1 MQNTSPKITAHA
13 SDLLT
18 RKESHCQGAK
28 LRKKIPRGAHAEWSS
43 PSTRQS
49 PVSLLSQQ
57 GKDRIPSLLPVRYDR
72 MKVSP
77 FTFLRGAA
85 IVMAQDLASTPAS
98 GIDVQSCGDC
108 HLANFGSYSSP
119 EGVPVFDIND
129 FDETLK
135 APFEWD
141 IKRLGTSLVLAGQEN
156 GLSSKGARDLAANM
170 SLSYCEQMT
179 RLAAMTPL
187 QIWSERID
195 LTAAI
200 AGFDD
205 QKVRARAEKLL
216 SDRLEAAKGHF
227 GLIASDGKNPSFKEK
242 PPLVMRLPE
251 QEETIRL
258 AFNRYVETQPLE
270 RAILLR
276 RYTLKDVIFKV
287 VGIGSVGT
295 FCAIGLFSTADG
307 ETMLLQIKEAQVSV
321 LQADT
326 RTSPFANQGERVV
339 TGQRIMQAVSDTF
352 LGWTHS
358 NASTSSDTPD
368 LSGSGRQFYVR
379 RVKDSRL
386 AAIGSDVAQDGLA
399 DYAKLCG
406 RTLARAHAR
415 SGNVSMISGYL
426 GKGASFAAAVAEFSE
441 TYADQTHKDWKTFC
455 SALESGELSQKSA

>member
-1 MQNTSPKITAHA
+1 MKNDSREITTHK
-13 SDLLT
+13 SVLLT

-28 LRKKIPRGAHAEWSS
+28 LRKQTPRGAHAEWSAS
-43 PSTRQS
+43 DVRQN
-49 PVSLLSQQ
+49 PVNFLFEQ
-57 GKDRIPSLLPVRYDR
+57 GKGRISSLLPVRYQR

-77 FTFLRGAA
+77 FTFLRGSAV
-85 IVMAQDLASTPAS
+85 VMAKDLASTPAS
-98 GIDVQSCGDC
+98 GINVQSCGDC

-141 IKRLGTSLVLAGQEN
+141 VKRLGTSLVLAGQEG
-156 GLSSKGARDLAANM
+156 GLSSKATKDLATSM

-200 AGFDD
+200 AGFEDP
-205 QKVRARAEKLL
+205 KVRTRAEKLL
-216 SDRLEAAKGHF
+216 SERMEAAKGHF
-227 GLIASDGKNPSFKEK
+227 GLIASDAKNPAFKEK

-258 AFNRYVETQPLE
+258 AFSRYVETQPLE

-307 ETMLLQIKEAQVSV
+307 ETMLLQIKEAQMSV
-321 LQADT
+321 LQTDT
-326 RTSPFANQGERVV
+326 LTSPFANQGERVV

-358 NASTSSDTPD
+358 NASISSDTPD

-379 RVKDSRL
+379 RVKDGRL
-386 AAIGSDVAQDGLA
+386 AAVGSDVAQDGLA

-426 GKGASFAAAVAEFSE
+426 GKGASFASAISDFSE
-441 TYADQTHKDWKTFC
+441 TYADQTHKDWKMFC
-455 SALESGELSQKSA
+455 SAVENGEIN